1 MMRSHRLLSLIVL
14 VGALLTA
21 FPVEAK
27 TLRMAY
33 NSDPTSLD
41 PHEQLS
47 SATLQMS
54 HLLFD
59 PLIRFK
65 QDLTIEPRLAK
76 SYETIDDRTTRFHL
90 REGVKFQSGRTLSA
104 QDVVWTVNR
113 LKQSPD
119 FKALFE
125 PFVGAKAVDDLTVDL
140 ITKGPYPLVLN
151 LATYIFPM
159 DRQFYSGTDERGQP
173 KDAIVKSGAS
183 FASTHASGTGPFIV
197 TEREQG
203 VRLTMKRFADYWD
216 KSSPGN
222 VDGIVFTPIKEPATR
237 VAALLAGDVDFIAPV
252 PPTDLAR
259 LKDASCCTLI
269 TMPST
274 RVLTFELNQQ
284 RVPAFRDK
292 RVRLAMNYA
301 INREGIAGKILRGFA
316 TAAGELSPPGYL
328 GYDPALAPRYDLD
341 KAKELMKEAGYGGGF
356 SATMM
361 APNNRYI
368 EDARIAEAV
377 AAMLAKIN
385 IKIDLQ
391 TMPKAQYWQRFDER
405 AADIMMIGWQSD
417 TEELGKFLR
426 VPGHDSRQGDRLRP
440 IQCRQLFQPR
450 GRQADARD
458 SDHHRSQGARRGA
471 EEDRASPLRGR
482 CAHAAALAASLL
494 GRAQGRG
501 HRRRGECHRHAVS
514 RRSGDGVIGGRPP
527 STALHARLRSQA
539 GSAAGAVLHLRDLSP
554 LPLAVIAVGLAVAA
568 AHRLI
573 DRRAE
578 RP

>member
-1 MMRSHRLLSLIVL
+1 MRSLLLLPVL
-14 VGALLTA
+14 ALLALGQAQTA
-21 FPVEAK
+21 EAK

-33 NSDPTSLD
+33 DSDPTSLD

-47 SATLQMS
+47 GATLQLS

-59 PLIRFK
+59 PLIRFR

-76 SYETIDDRTTRFHL
+76 SFETIDERTTRFHL

-104 QDVVWTVNR
+104 EDVVWTFNR

-125 PFVGAKAVDDLTVDL
+125 PFSEARAVDDLTVDL
-140 ITKGPYPLVLN
+140 VTKGPYPLVLN

-159 DRQFYSGTDERGQP
+159 DREFYSGVDERGRP

-203 VRLTMKRFADYWD
+203 VKLELKRFSDYWD
-216 KSSPGN
+216 KASPGN
-222 VDGIVFTPIKEPATR
+222 VDEIMITPIKEPATR

-259 LKDASCCTLI
+259 VKDASCCTLI

-274 RVLTFELNQQ
+274 RVLAFELNQE
-284 RVPAFRDK
+284 RVPAFKDA
-292 RVRLAMNYA
+292 RVRLAMTYA
-301 INREGIAGKILRGFA
+301 INREGIAEKILRGSG
-316 TAAGELSPPGYL
+316 TAAGELSPPGYA
-328 GYDPALAPRYDLD
+328 GYDPTLLPRFDVA
-341 KAKELMKEAGYGGGF
+341 KAKALMQEAGYGDGF

-391 TMPKAQYWQRFDER
+391 TMPKAQYWQGFDER
-405 AADIMMIGWQSD
+405 AGDIMMIGWQSD
-417 TEELGKFLR
+417 TQDSANFYEFLAMTPDKATGYGQYNAGNYSNPE
-426 VPGHDSRQGDRLRP
+426 VDRLTLETQTMTDP
-440 IQCRQLFQPR
+440 K
-450 GRQADARD
+450 AR
-458 SDHHRSQGARRGA
+458 A
-471 EEDRASPLRGR
+471 EVLKKIERILYDD
-482 CAHAAALAASLL
+482 AALLPLHWQHLSWAA
-494 GRAQGRG
+494 RKNVRI
-501 HRRRGECHRHAVS
+501 
-514 RRSGDGVIGGRPP
+514 DGVVNVIDMPYLG
-527 STALHARLRSQA
+527 
-539 GSAAGAVLHLRDLSP
+539 DL
-554 LPLAVIAVGLAVAA
+554 VI
-568 AHRLI
+568 
-573 DRRAE
+573 E
-578 RP
+578 

>member
-1 MMRSHRLLSLIVL
+1 MMRLFRLLPLIVL
-14 VGALLTA
+14 LALGVMAL
-21 FPVEAK
+21 PVETVPAEAK

-33 NSDPTSLD
+33 DSDPTSLD

-47 SATLQMS
+47 GATLQMS

-76 SYETIDDRTTRFHL
+76 SFEKIDERTTRFHL

-104 QDVVWTVNR
+104 EDVVWTVNR

-119 FKALFE
+119 FKALFD

-140 ITKGPYPLVLN
+140 VTKGPYPLVMN

-159 DRQFYSGTDERGQP
+159 DREFYSGTDERGRP
-173 KDAIVKSGAS
+173 KDAIVKSGSS

-197 TEREQG
+197 TEHEPG
-203 VRLTMKRFADYWD
+203 VRLKLKRFADYWD

-222 VDGIVFTPIKEPATR
+222 VDEIVFTPIKEPATR
-237 VAALLAGDVDFIAPV
+237 VAALLAGDVDVIAPV

-259 LKDASCCTLI
+259 IKADSCCTLI

-274 RVLTFELNQQ
+274 RVLTFELNQARQ
-284 RVPAFRDK
+284 PAFKDP
-292 RVRLAMNYA
+292 RVRLAINYA
-301 INREGIAGKILRGFA
+301 INREGIAEKILRGFA
-316 TAAGELSPPGYL
+316 TAAGELSPPSYA

-341 KAKELMKEAGYGGGF
+341 KAKELMKEAGYENGF
-356 SATMM
+356 SVTMM

-385 IKIDLQ
+385 IKVDLQ

-417 TEELGKFLR
+417 TQDSANFYEFLAMTPDKATGYGQYNAGNYSNPE
-426 VPGHDSRQGDRLRP
+426 VDRLTLETQTMTDP
-440 IQCRQLFQPR
+440 K
-450 GRQADARD
+450 AR
-458 SDHHRSQGARRGA
+458 A
-471 EEDRASPLRGR
+471 EVLKKIERVLYDD
-482 CAHAAALAASLL
+482 AALVPLHWQHLSWASSNN
-494 GRAQGRG
+494 
-501 HRRRGECHRHAVS
+501 V
-514 RRSGDGVIGGRPP
+514 DI
-527 STALHARLRSQA
+527 
-539 GSAAGAVLHLRDLSP
+539 GAVVNVIDMPYLGDL
-554 LPLAVIAVGLAVAA
+554 VI
-568 AHRLI
+568 H
-573 DRRAE
+573 
-578 RP
+578 